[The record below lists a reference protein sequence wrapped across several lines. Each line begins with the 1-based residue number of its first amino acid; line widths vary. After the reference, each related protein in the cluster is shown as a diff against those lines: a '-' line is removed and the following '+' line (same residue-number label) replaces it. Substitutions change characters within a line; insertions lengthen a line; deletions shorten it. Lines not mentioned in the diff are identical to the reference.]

1 METPLDMTKVSY
13 LFKIYKSSTN
23 CFLRWLWLEQTL
35 AILEPLEAQNVPFE
49 DYLGRQ
55 EDERPRGILEQQPN
69 QFAALIEGLNISPH
83 ASPSR
88 ASDTASPTAP
98 TPSTP
103 NKPESKTEPKKPEEF
118 ILEDDD
124 IGVAYHAAHFLVD
137 IHQFHSHLEE
147 TWKAAGEGKIPLLA
161 AAFQSNCVAY
171 LNCYKTPRVDCSAL
185 CLFSEHNCTCR
196 QCNRIRNFIQF
207 RTNSSNADVYVKPAR
222 RLWMIASII
231 NDYGRNL
238 GESYR
243 PPEVHGR
250 PAICNL
256 LNCPDQFRTPPS
268 SEIPHLE
275 NFLSTENQRI
285 VRDLMDAINNRLDP
299 LKRGITVVEMIKGN
313 FLKGFVDIC
322 EALFHFGQS
331 FLLQNTRV
339 VHGELVVVMSMFL
352 LVEKT
357 TMQYDGL
364 RGSACRAQGLR
375 FAMDMYRA
383 TIPVLETVQHCH
395 PDSNMGLETLRLGL
409 NIYGSDEQSGIY
421 HESPWTVGCH
431 MLDMLTAAIRVGGEV
446 CRYWA
451 VLRTTLHLYNA
462 LRIRGFD
469 EFQIPQ
475 IPVLEVLSG
484 MFLQEVKHS
493 GKFQLERGLDL
504 LTPSIEAPYWGLCNQ
519 HYTNHQRNGE
529 FLCKVYKTEKPV
541 ALCPCKRCEG
551 KRAAQVQANLQKV
564 KKARDLL
571 RKDTWYGY
579 ACKSREAVLTEVQG
593 PAPIARVNFFALFR
607 SCAAKLESFGSL
619 AIPVVQNKYKEQG
632 LWKDWMD
639 KGLSISRFAAEDL
652 MEILDAMPGDTRR
665 DRERLAK
672 KPLFKHASII
682 SSLDDAIRDRTIV
695 FQMYDDAE
703 AGHKHIIRTLQD
715 IHRILKP
722 LESQSEDVVFVDYA
736 ADAQQTL
743 WNNAFQALHVDDS
756 AESSHGSPRSGSE
769 SSSSG
774 DTSSSASGPTQP
786 AQPQAQPMGPIEF
799 DLEDDEITQ

>member
-1 METPLDMTKVSY
+1 METTLDMTKVSY
-13 LFKIYKSSTN
+13 LFTIYKSSTN
-23 CFLRWLWLEQTL
+23 CFLRWLWCAYHQADPRSAAGVEPFRTTSKIIEVSHTVYNAGRPVPGSVLGALRDAIRHRKSVGQFYGDAGKANRGHRQFIRRLEQTL

-69 QFAALIEGLNISPH
+69 PFAALIEGLNISPH
-83 ASPSR
+83 ASPPR
-88 ASDTASPTAP
+88 ASDMASPTAP

-137 IHQFHSHLEE
+137 MHQFHAHLEE

-185 CLFSEHNCTCR
+185 CFFSEHNCTCR

-207 RTNSSNADVYVKPAR
+207 RTNSSNADVYVKLAR

-322 EALFHFGQS
+322 EALFDFGQS

-357 TMQYDGL
+357 TMQYGGL

-383 TIPVLETVQHCH
+383 TEPVLETVKQCH
-395 PDSNMGLETLRLGL
+395 PDSSMGLETLRLGL

-475 IPVLEVLSG
+475 IPVLEELSG
-484 MFLQEVKHS
+484 MFLQEVFLGTVPKLKFLSSFRLAVFNSHWVKHS

-529 FLCKVYKTEKPV
+529 FLCKLYKTEKPV

-607 SCAAKLESFGSL
+607 SCAAILESFGSL

-672 KPLFKHASII
+672 KPLFKHAVSVFK
-682 SSLDDAIRDRTIV
+682 SLERTDV
-695 FQMYDDAE
+695 
-703 AGHKHIIRTLQD
+703 TL
-715 IHRILKP
+715 
-722 LESQSEDVVFVDYA
+722 EEFM
-736 ADAQQTL
+736 
-743 WNNAFQALHVDDS
+743 WN
-756 AESSHGSPRSGSE
+756 
-769 SSSSG
+769 
-774 DTSSSASGPTQP
+774 
-786 AQPQAQPMGPIEF
+786 I
-799 DLEDDEITQ
+799 